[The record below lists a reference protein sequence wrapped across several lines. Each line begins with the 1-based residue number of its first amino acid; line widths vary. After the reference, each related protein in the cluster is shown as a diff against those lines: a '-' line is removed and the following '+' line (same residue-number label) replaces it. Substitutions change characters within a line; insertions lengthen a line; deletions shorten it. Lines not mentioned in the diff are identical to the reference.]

1 MAGIITLEDL
11 LEEIVGEIED
21 EFDLPDESVEHVDD
35 KTIRIDGTYPIDD
48 FNEKFQV
55 ELPIED
61 YHTVAGFVFGL
72 LGRAAAAVDEVE
84 YDGLRFRVI
93 EIEGSRIEKLEV
105 QFVEPPRDLSD
116 DPHEERAAAE
126 G

>member
-1 MAGIITLEDL
+1 LDR
-11 LEEIVGEIED
+11 
-21 EFDLPDESVEHVDD
+21 PDESVEHIDD
-35 KTIRIDGTYPIDD
+35 RTVRIDGTFPIDD
-48 FNEKFQV
+48 FNEKFGF

-72 LGRAAAAVDEVE
+72 LGRAAAEGDEVE
-84 YDGLRFRVI
+84 YDGLRFRVV

-105 QFVEPPRDLSD
+105 QFVEPPARDED
-116 DPHEERAAAE
+116 DQQEERAAAE